1 MTAAALEFDPKVVP
15 SLRAARSALLK
26 GQLTSVDLV
35 TDALSA
41 AQLCQESH
49 NSFSVIAAEHA
60 LDAARRSDR
69 KRAGE
74 RIGSVEGLPIAVKDL
89 IDTAAIETRYGS
101 KAYLGHVPV
110 ADAAVV
116 AKLKEQGAVII
127 GKTTTHEF
135 AWGVTTESSS
145 FGDTRNPH
153 DPARI
158 PGGSS
163 GGMAAAAA
171 GGAVAAGLG
180 TDTGGSVRIPAAL
193 CGVVGFKPTK
203 GLWSLEGIFPL
214 SPSLDHPGLIGRS
227 VDDVVLLAD
236 ALGMDPTCSDGR
248 IPRVSILSGL
258 IGLPPSAQVRAL
270 FEDAMARLR
279 PEVIIDPRP
288 LAYMFEGAFDMFSTI
303 VLAEAGTY
311 HFGLNDEAKFA
322 DYEPET
328 RSRLDIAKA
337 VTIGSYANSLQR
349 RRGFVAELDHQMR
362 EIDFLILP
370 TTPCTAP
377 RRGEPVI
384 TIGEWTGSVREA
396 LMTYTAPFNL
406 AGLPAISLP
415 LPVGAG
421 ELPAGLQIVGRRGA
435 DAALL
440 KFACTV
446 ETLLGRQGRR

>member
-1 MTAAALEFDPKVVP
+1 VTAVALKLEPKAI
-15 SLRAARSALLK
+15 SLRDAGSALSK
-26 GQLTSVDLV
+26 GRLTSVNLV
-35 TDALSA
+35 TDALRE
-41 AQLCQESH
+41 AQLCQERH
-49 NSFSVIAAEHA
+49 NSFSAVVPDYALEAAG
-60 LDAARRSDR
+60 RSDR
-69 KRAGE
+69 KRAEG
-74 RIGSVEGLPIAVKDL
+74 RAGRLEGLPIAVKDL

-101 KAYLGHVPV
+101 KAYLGHVPA
-110 ADAAVV
+110 ADADVV
-116 AKLKEQGAVII
+116 AKLKHQGAIII

-135 AWGVTTESSS
+135 AWGVTTQSSF
-145 FGDTRNPH
+145 FGDTRNPY
-153 DPARI
+153 DPDRS

-163 GGMAAAAA
+163 GGMAAAVA

-203 GLWSLEGIFPL
+203 GLWSSAGIFPL

-227 VDDVVLLAD
+227 VDDVALLAHG
-236 ALGMDPTCSDGR
+236 LGIDPACSAER
-248 IPRVSILSGL
+248 IPRVSILSEL
-258 IGLPPSAQVRAL
+258 ASLPLSAQVRAP
-270 FEDAMARLR
+270 FEDALARLR
-279 PEVIIDPRP
+279 SDVIVEPRP
-288 LAYMFEGAFDMFSTI
+288 LAHIFEGAFDIFSTI
-303 VLAEAGTY
+303 VLAEAGVY
-311 HFGLNDEAKFA
+311 HFGLSDRVKIA

-337 VTIGSYANSLQR
+337 VTIGSYADSQQR
-349 RRGFVAELDHQMR
+349 RRRFTAELERHMR

-377 RRGEPVI
+377 RRGESAI

-406 AGLPAISLP
+406 AGLPAITLP

-421 ELPAGLQIVGRRGA
+421 ELPAGLQIVSRGGE

-440 KFACTV
+440 QFAYFV
-446 ETLLGRQGRR
+446 EELLRR